1 MDKFGD
7 EEGDKQAEI
16 ERKRAEQ
23 QKKDRETFLKNNEN
37 PLLKNDITNCDIF
50 RTLLFHF
57 KTDNYIPIEG
67 AAAFV
72 SNLLKRP
79 HITKEDEEADTRFYN
94 SLVRIMKGFSFDGKT
109 LNEKKFCE
117 LMRSFEVTN
126 ENEFTDEQQYDMFL
140 ERLFYRIKHKKVESI
155 QISDFKDLIERA
167 GFKFEEGE
175 FENLI
180 KWYFRNKE
188 TITLDE
194 FKLFATGQCVKL
206 SDK

>member
-1 MDKFGD
+1 MEAYGD
-7 EEGDKQAEI
+7 EEVDKEAEI
-16 ERKRAEQ
+16 ERKRIAQ

-67 AAAFV
+67 AASFV
-72 SNLLKRP
+72 ANLLRRP
-79 HITKEDEEADTRFYN
+79 HITKEDEEADVRFYN
-94 SLVRIMKGFSFDGKT
+94 SLIRIMKGFSFDGKT

-140 ERLFYRIKHKKVESI
+140 ERLFYRIKHK
-155 QISDFKDLIERA
+155 
-167 GFKFEEGE
+167 
-175 FENLI
+175 
-180 KWYFRNKE
+180 
-188 TITLDE
+188 
-194 FKLFATGQCVKL
+194 
-206 SDK
+206 

>member
-1 MDKFGD
+1 MEAYGD
-7 EEGDKQAEI
+7 EEVDKEVGI
-16 ERKRAEQ
+16 ERKRIAQ

-67 AAAFV
+67 AASFV
-72 SNLLKRP
+72 SNLLRRP
-79 HITKEDEEADTRFYN
+79 HITKEDEEADVRFYN
-94 SLVRIMKGFSFDGKT
+94 SLIRIMKGFSFDGKT

-140 ERLFYRIKHKKVESI
+140 ERLFYRIKHK
-155 QISDFKDLIERA
+155 
-167 GFKFEEGE
+167 
-175 FENLI
+175 
-180 KWYFRNKE
+180 
-188 TITLDE
+188 
-194 FKLFATGQCVKL
+194 
-206 SDK
+206 

>member
-1 MDKFGD
+1 M
-7 EEGDKQAEI
+7 
-16 ERKRAEQ
+16 
-23 QKKDRETFLKNNEN
+23 
-37 PLLKNDITNCDIF
+37 
-50 RTLLFHF
+50 
-57 KTDNYIPIEG
+57 
-67 AAAFV
+67 

-79 HITKEDEEADTRFYN
+79 HITKEDEEADVRFYN
-94 SLVRIMKGFSFDGKT
+94 SLIRILKNFSFNGKT
-109 LNEKKFCE
+109 ITERKFCE

-167 GFKFEEGE
+167 GFQFEEGE

-188 TITLDE
+188 TITLEE
-194 FKLFATGQCVKL
+194 FKLFATGQ
-206 SDK
+206 

>member
-1 MDKFGD
+1 MSNQHNND
-7 EEGDKQAEI
+7 EEEDI
-16 ERKRAEQ
+16 EKKRKEEE
-23 QKKDRETFLKNNEN
+23 KKEKERFLKNNEN

-57 KTDNYIPIEG
+57 KTDNELPIDG
-67 AAAFV
+67 AASFV
-72 SNLLKRP
+72 ANLLKRP
-79 HITKEDEEADTRFYN
+79 HITKEDEDADARFYN
-94 SLVRIMKGFSFDGKT
+94 SLIRIMKGFSYNGKT
-109 LNEKKFCE
+109 LTEKKFCE

-126 ENEFTDEQQYDMFL
+126 ENEFTDQQQYDMFL

-155 QISDFKDLIERA
+155 EISDFKDLIERA

-188 TITLDE
+188 TITLEE

-206 SDK
+206 PDK